1 MYATAGLGFKPEHFA
16 VALSCSAAGMWYEIH
31 AENYM
36 VAGGPRMRMLDAL
49 RAQHPI
55 AVHGVG
61 LSLAGDAA
69 PDAHHL
75 SRLKAVIERTQA
87 LVVSEHLAWCTAH
100 DAYYPDLLPFPRT
113 NEALQRITRNIE
125 ITQNTLKRQILI
137 ENPSA
142 YLHLDTHEW
151 SEAEFLSELVRRSGC
166 GLLLDVNN
174 VYVSARNLGGDAHE
188 YLNALPAAAIG
199 EIHLAGHTVDQRADT
214 ALLIDTHGAPICAE
228 VWSLYQQLITRIGA
242 RPTLIERD
250 DNIPAFDELLAE
262 RDHAADLLAEATG
275 PVTSQELRHAHVS

>member
-16 VALSCSAAGMWYEIH
+16 AALPCSVAGMWYEIH

-49 RAQHPI
+49 SAQHPI
-55 AVHGVG
+55 SVHGVG
-61 LSLAGDAA
+61 LSLAGDAE

-87 LVVSEHLAWCTAH
+87 FVVSEHLAWCTAH
-100 DAYYPDLLPFPRT
+100 DVYYPDLLPFPRS
-113 NEALQRITRNIE
+113 NEALQRIARNIE
-125 ITQNTLKRQILI
+125 ITQNTLKRQLLI

-142 YLHLDTHEW
+142 YLQLDTHEW
-151 SEAEFLSELVRRSGC
+151 SEAEFLRELVRRTGC

-174 VYVSARNLGGDAHE
+174 VYVSAHNLGGDATE
-188 YLNALPAAAIG
+188 CLNALPAAAIG
-199 EIHLAGHTVDQRADT
+199 EIHLAGHTVDQRDDT

-228 VWSLYQQLITRIGA
+228 VWSLYQQLITRIGV

-262 RDHAADLLAEATG
+262 RDHAADLLLDITKQ
-275 PVTSQELRHAHVS
+275 TTFQDQRHAHVS